1 MSISNSNSYS
11 LGKWIEDKGPY
22 EDVAVSSRIRLARN
36 LEGFSFPG
44 RMNGEEQK
52 EVVEKIDS
60 VLRKPAVEEKLGT
73 LRTIW
78 LQDLPAIQRQVF
90 VEQHVI
96 SPQHAKVSGDATKA
110 VILRDDQAIAIMV
123 NEEDHLRIQAL
134 LPGLQLNQAYKL
146 ALEVDDTIE
155 AFVPFASHEK
165 YGYLTSCPTNAGT
178 GLRAS
183 VMVHLPALTMTQQ
196 TNNVLMALS
205 KVGWAVRGS
214 YGEGT
219 EAKGNLF
226 QISNQITLGRTEGGI
241 IQDLTRLTQKVIE
254 QERITRDH
262 LLEGKETGVR
272 LKDRIYR
279 SVGILSNAR
288 IISTSEAL
296 SLLSDLKMGI
306 DIGLVN
312 DIDAKAVNRL
322 MVLSRPAYVE
332 YIVGQNLSGDERDIA
347 RAELIRRNI
356 KNNGNKNENESE
368 EPYGGGFL

>member
-1 MSISNSNSYS
+1 MSSSSSGSYS
-11 LGKWIEDKGPY
+11 LGKWIEGKGPY
-22 EDVAVSSRIRLARN
+22 QDVAVSSRIRLARN
-36 LEGFSFPG
+36 LKGYSFPG

-52 EVVEKIDS
+52 EVVEKIDA
-60 VLRKPAVEEKLGT
+60 VLSKPAVEAKLGK

-96 SPQHAKVSGDATKA
+96 SPQHARVIGDSAKA

-123 NEEDHLRIQAL
+123 NEEDHLRIQAFM
-134 LPGLQLNQAYKL
+134 PGLQLEETYRMAS
-146 ALEVDDTIE
+146 EVDNTIE
-155 AFVPFASHEK
+155 VFLPLAFHDK

-205 KVGWAVRGS
+205 KVGLAIRGS

-219 EAKGNLF
+219 EAYGNLF
-226 QISNQITLGRTEGGI
+226 QISNQITLGRTEEGI
-241 IQDLTRLTQKVIE
+241 IQDLSRLTKKVIE
-254 QERITRDH
+254 QERTSRD
-262 LLEGKETGVR
+262 LLMEGKETGVR

-279 SVGILSNAR
+279 SLGILSNAR

-296 SLLSDLKMGI
+296 SLLSDLRMGI
-306 DIGLVN
+306 DIGLVP
-312 DIDAKAVNRL
+312 DIDAKTINKL
-322 MVLSRPAYVE
+322 MVLIRPAYVE
-332 YIVGQNLSGDERDIA
+332 YIVGQNLSSEERDIA
-347 RAELIRRNI
+347 RADLIRRSL
-356 KNNGNKNENESE
+356 KNEV
-368 EPYGGGFL
+368 EPYGGGF